1 MNATIFW
8 LALVLLGLLA
18 GTTLGA
24 EAEKAP
30 GAKATSA
37 PFLLSPARVLDTT
50 NGQTRAGWSVLVK
63 GNQIAAVGPAAQVQ
77 APPDAVTIQ
86 LAEMTL
92 LPGLM
97 DIHSHIFL
105 HPYNEASWDDQ
116 VLKEPVAYRTVQAV
130 LPRKL
135 DGLIVLNHAGGL

>member
-24 EAEKAP
+24 VAEKAP

-50 NGQTRAGWSVLVK
+50 NGQTHAGWSVLVK
-63 GNQIAAVGPAAQVQ
+63 GNQIAAVGPVAKVKIPKGARVV
-77 APPDAVTIQ
+77 DVTGRTI
-86 LAEMTL
+86 M
-92 LPGLM
+92 PGM
-97 DIHSHIFL
+97 ISAHSHL
-105 HPYNEASWDDQ
+105 GLVLEGKNRDD
-116 VLKEPVAYRTVQAV
+116 AYTRDNVM
-130 LPRKL
+130 KS
-135 DGLIVLNHAGGL
+135 LNQYEQYGVTGIISMVSIAI